1 MSSLGSAN
9 LSGISSA
16 VRLSVVAS
24 RSPTPSIAVA
34 RRAYAEFDRV
44 ATLSNDLFE
53 AAMVGGREHDRTDI
67 AKWRDFL
74 RRISPQSEVEIQR
87 QEDDKEAEW
96 HLAQRGLPRETEE
109 ERAREDTLLNLEL
122 RDEWKDHRSGA

>member
-1 MSSLGSAN
+1 MSSLGNPN

-16 VRLSVVAS
+16 VRLSVVKITNTIDRG
-24 RSPTPSIAVA
+24 RS
-34 RRAYAEFDRV
+34 RRAYTEFERV
-44 ATLSNDLFE
+44 ANLSNDLFE

-74 RRISPQSEVEIQR
+74 RRISPRSEVEIQR

-96 HLAQRGLPRETEE
+96 HLAQQRPSLRWHGCKSAHNHQWGEGHGL
-109 ERAREDTLLNLEL
+109 
-122 RDEWKDHRSGA
+122 